1 MQSIIKKYIPL
12 DKNIKL
18 FFCFDNSIVETVDK
32 CESSETKSEYGFLV
46 ISIILELKSYESL
59 VVYKNKLK

>member
-12 DKNIKL
+12 NKKIKL
-18 FFCFDNSIVETVDK
+18 FFNFDICIVETVDN
-32 CESSETKSEYGFLV
+32 SDNYETKSEYGFLV